1 MPATDDLSA
10 VVERMVAAL
19 NGHDV
24 AAIREL
30 SADSDE
36 EWAPW
41 ERAFRDFFTAFPDYR
56 ISVQHSVLG
65 DSSFALFYEV
75 TATHSAEFPA
85 AELKGIPASGKT
97 LTWNEAVF
105 QEVRDGK
112 ITNGHLV
119 IDGLARLQ
127 QLGVVPATE
136 NQFPE

>member
-1 MPATDDLSA
+1 MIFQLSSTGWSPPSTATTSPRSA
-10 VVERMVAAL
+10 
-19 NGHDV
+19 N
-24 AAIREL
+24 
-30 SADSDE
+30 SPPKSDE

-56 ISVQHSVLG
+56 LSVQHSVLG

-97 LTWNEAVF
+97 LTWNEAVY

-119 IDGLARLQ
+119 IDGLARLR

-136 NQFPE
+136 NEFPE